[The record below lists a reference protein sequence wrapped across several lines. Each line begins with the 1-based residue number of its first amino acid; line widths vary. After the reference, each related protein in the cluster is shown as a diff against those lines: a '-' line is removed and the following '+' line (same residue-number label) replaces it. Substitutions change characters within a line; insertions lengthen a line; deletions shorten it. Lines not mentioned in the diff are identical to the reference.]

1 LAGVIHEERFGKNY
15 HFSWLAVGKDTKWDW
30 EGARNYCRRFCMDS
44 IAIGSKEENTWVKGL
59 LKQGN
64 VPYIWTGGHS
74 FCIFLPTF
82 GGVFVQKKLFTNTFL
97 LFLHSCFRKFEIYI
111 RPENQ
116 GPTWS

>member
-1 LAGVIHEERFGKNY
+1 MPCLAGVIHEEKFGKNY

-44 IAIGSKEENTWVKGL
+44 IAIGSKEENAWVKGL

-74 FCIFLPTF
+74 FWGCYS
-82 GGVFVQKKLFTNTFL
+82 KKKTV
-97 LFLHSCFRKFEIYI
+97 FLHHLTISAFVFQKI
-111 RPENQ
+111 
-116 GPTWS
+116 

>member
-1 LAGVIHEERFGKNY
+1 LTGVIHEEKFGKNY

-44 IAIGSKEENTWVKGL
+44 IAIGSKEENAWVKGL

-64 VPYIWTGGHS
+64 VPYIWTGEHS
-74 FCIFLPTF
+74 FCFLSLHL
-82 GGVFVQKKLFTNTFL
+82 GGVFLKNWLRPPSFSFG
-97 LFLHSCFRKFEIYI
+97 I
-111 RPENQ
+111 RVSKYLKSICLGNQ